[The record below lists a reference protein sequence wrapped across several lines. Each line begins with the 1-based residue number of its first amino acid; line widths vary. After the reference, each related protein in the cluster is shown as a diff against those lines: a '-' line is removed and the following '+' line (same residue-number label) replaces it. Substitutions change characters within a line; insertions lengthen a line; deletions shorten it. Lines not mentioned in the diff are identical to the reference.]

1 MKKKRKRKRTRT
13 RKRKY
18 KYIITLIMD
27 EEKRREYIEA
37 LNTYYKLKT
46 AYENAYNKDK
56 NKIIKI
62 KDLSWKEKRIEFSK
76 LKPKCINCKR
86 AVGSLFYTTQ
96 DKGERTLVAKCG
108 DKSTPCPLN
117 IVISLGYILHLD
129 KELVNDEQTIT
140 NEKREIIA
148 DKNDLLFGYITSKE
162 AVEKFESI
170 KESYATTST
179 NYEFLLNVYNDI
191 VDNKEKKEELKK
203 EELELQV
210 MIGNIKRTM
219 KDFESTQ
226 NVQFVNDVVELY
238 VKEMTPLLKE
248 IVKKKYAV
256 SSVEYDDADG
266 VYKLIQKPISIE
278 NLETDLAEKEQG
290 VVSLQ
295 MGVDKQTKR
304 PRARSVKARPE
315 TEMKIVVP
323 KKQTKKNRKKVLVLE
338 PEPEPEPEEPEE
350 EEEEQEEPELE
361 EQEEEQEGSE
371 SEEED

>member
-1 MKKKRKRKRTRT
+1 
-13 RKRKY
+13 
-18 KYIITLIMD
+18 MD

-108 DKSTPCPLN
+108 DKSNPCPLN
-117 IVISLGYILHLD
+117 IVINLGYIVNLD
-129 KELVNDEQTIT
+129 KELAKDEQTIT
-140 NEKREIIA
+140 DEKREIIA

-179 NYEFLLNVYNDI
+179 NYEFFLSVYNDI

-256 SSVEYDDADG
+256 SSVEYDEGDG
-266 VYKLIQKPISIE
+266 VYKLIQKPIS
-278 NLETDLAEKEQG
+278 LESLESDLAINEQG

-323 KKQTKKNRKKVLVLE
+323 KKQTKKIRKKALVLE
-338 PEPEPEPEEPEE
+338 PEEDKSEAEEEDKSEAEEEEPIEETKEE
-350 EEEEQEEPELE
+350 EEEEEE
-361 EQEEEQEGSE
+361 SD

>member
-1 MKKKRKRKRTRT
+1 
-13 RKRKY
+13 
-18 KYIITLIMD
+18 MD
-27 EEKRREYIEA
+27 EEKRREYTDA

-56 NKIIKI
+56 NKIIKM

-108 DKSTPCPLN
+108 DKSNPCPLN
-117 IVISLGYILHLD
+117 IAINLGYIINLD
-129 KELVNDEQTIT
+129 KELINDEKTIT
-140 NEKREIIA
+140 DAKRAIIA
-148 DKNDLLFGYITSKE
+148 DKNDLLFGYITSRE
-162 AVEKFESI
+162 AVEKFEDI
-170 KESYATTST
+170 KESYATNST
-179 NYEFLLNVYNDI
+179 NYEFLLQTFNDI

-210 MIGNIKRTM
+210 MIGNIKRMM

-248 IVKKKYAV
+248 IMKKKYVV
-256 SSVEYDDADG
+256 SSVEYDESDG
-266 VYKLIQKPISIE
+266 VYKLIQMPISVE
-278 NLETDLAEKEQG
+278 DLESDLAIQERG

-295 MGVDKQTKR
+295 MGTDKQTKK

-323 KKQTKKNRKKVLVLE
+323 KKQTKKIRKKALVLE
-338 PEPEPEPEEPEE
+338 PEPEPEPEPEAEETKKSEEPEEELIETIENPITEE
-350 EEEEQEEPELE
+350 EEEEEEDEERQE
-361 EQEEEQEGSE
+361 SE